1 MARKPKP
8 WYWKERKTWMVTI
21 NNQRHN
27 LGSDKKQAEQK
38 FHQLMASSQRKPIQN
53 DAVAAVL
60 DDFLVWAYANLASS
74 TAERY
79 EYFYQP
85 FVKDYGRIRIGKL
98 HAGHVTEWLNT
109 KPWNPTTQHNAIT
122 ALQRAFNWATKNRGL
137 KFNPIAGMEKP
148 KVKTRTTVISPADF
162 TELMSHVKDQP
173 FRDLMFLSYDVGCR
187 PFEIKD
193 LEARHVELDRQR
205 AVIPAEEAKKGIQR
219 AFYFATD
226 RSMEII
232 TRLVK
237 EHPTGVLLRNNLG
250 NKWTRFAVACR
261 FQRIEKKTGK
271 HYFHYA
277 MRHTQITRSLQA
289 GVDSHVVAKLSGH
302 QNTHQLDRTYSH
314 VADDYDF
321 MLREAKK
328 AANGGDEE

>member
-1 MARKPKP
+1 MPRRPNVWYRKFN
-8 WYWKERKTWMVTI
+8 KTYYTTI
-21 NNQRHN
+21 NGQQIPLSKNKREAH
-27 LGSDKKQAEQK
+27 AK
-38 FHQLMASSQRKPIQN
+38 FYQLMAAPKSKPIKS
-53 DAVAAVL
+53 DSIAAVL
-60 DDFLVWAYANLASS
+60 DDFLDWAYTNLANS

-85 FVKDYGRIRIGKL
+85 FVKDYGRTRVTDL
-98 HAGHVTEWLNT
+98 HAGHVTDWLAQ
-109 KPWNPTTQHNAIT
+109 KSWNSTTQHNAIT

-148 KVKTRTTVISPADF
+148 KAKTRTIIISPEDF
-162 TELMSHVKDQP
+162 DELMSHVPDQP

-193 LEARHVELDRQR
+193 LEARHVELSRQR
-205 AVIPAEEAKKGIQR
+205 AVIPADEAKKGIQR

-226 RSMEII
+226 RSMQII

-237 EHPTGVLLRNNLG
+237 EHPTGVLLRNNRG
-250 NKWTRFAVACR
+250 NKWTRFAVSCR
-261 FQRIEKKTGK
+261 FKRIEQKTGK

-277 MRHTQITRSLQA
+277 MRHTQITRSLAA
-289 GVDSHVVAKLSGH
+289 GVDSHVVARLAGH
-302 QNTHQLDRTYSH
+302 QNTAMLDRVYSH

-328 AANGGDEE
+328 AAADVVEE